1 MAKWQSDLIFFQC
14 LSWSLLFLQVLNLSQ
29 FLKGKIRIYCSKCYI
44 NYQSSVRAS
53 KPKNYWYF
61 NTTRIY
67 KQQQSNKSLGKK
79 GKLCPVNYPLK
90 NTLKR
95 RITPC
100 RFQCSVLSLGF
111 LQGGHSNVPG
121 SQVVG
126 TSEKKLRESEQAR
139 TFSFPLF
146 FIFFALSFLSSLSFS
161 PRSVFFSLVPTNWEP
176 AIMRALWGTL
186 EEARALKLTW
196 APPVTLI

>member
-1 MAKWQSDLIFFQC
+1 M
-14 LSWSLLFLQVLNLSQ
+14 FLQVLNLSQ
-29 FLKGKIRIYCSKCYI
+29 FLKGKIRVYCKCYI
-44 NYQSSVRAS
+44 NYQTSVSAI
-53 KPKNYWYF
+53 KPKKHWYF

-67 KQQQSNKSLGKK
+67 KQQQQSNKSLGKK
-79 GKLCPVNYPLK
+79 GQLCSVNYPLK

-100 RFQCSVLSLGF
+100 RCQCSDFSLRF
-111 LQGGHSNVPG
+111 LQGGHSLVPG
-121 SQVVG
+121 PQVAG

-139 TFSFPLF
+139 TFSFSLF

-176 AIMRALWGTL
+176 AIMRAL
-186 EEARALKLTW
+186 
-196 APPVTLI
+196 